1 MYIYNICVFIWF
13 YMYVWMVEAFAEVSF
28 VRSVRSWLC
37 PIQLVLDTPLSQRSF
52 HNWKTLLWCEK
63 MWQRRLARHGT
74 LLQHDESYDR
84 LIVICL
90 DYGVTLTVGHISCHS
105 FTQGCDDEAE
115 MCDETY
121 EASPCHWWQNV
132 VPIQETIWDNCFVC
146 VAASGFSRCLR
157 YVS

>member
-1 MYIYNICVFIWF
+1 
-13 YMYVWMVEAFAEVSF
+13 MYVWMVEALAEVSF

-37 PIQLVLDTPLSQRSF
+37 PIQLVLDTPCPRDHFTTEKLCCDV
-52 HNWKTLLWCEK
+52 KK

-132 VPIQETIWDNCFVC
+132 VPIQETTWDKCFVC

>member
-1 MYIYNICVFIWF
+1 MCGWLKHLLKSLSLDQFDPD
-13 YMYVWMVEAFAEVSF
+13 F
-28 VRSVRSWLC
+28 VQSSLSWTHPCPRDHFTTEKLC
-37 PIQLVLDTPLSQRSF
+37 CDV
-52 HNWKTLLWCEK
+52 KK

-132 VPIQETIWDNCFVC
+132 VPIQETT
-146 VAASGFSRCLR
+146 
-157 YVS
+157 